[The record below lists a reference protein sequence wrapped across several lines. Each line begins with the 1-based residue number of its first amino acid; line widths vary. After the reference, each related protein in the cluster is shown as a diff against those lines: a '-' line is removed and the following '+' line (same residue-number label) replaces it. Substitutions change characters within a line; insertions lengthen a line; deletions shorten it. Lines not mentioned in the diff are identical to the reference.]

1 MEKRFTVFVGG
12 VEVNDHLLG
21 KEEAEITVKLYRHE
35 GYDDVALV
43 EVDQAYLN
51 LAQAI
56 IESKGESK

>member
-12 VEVNDHLLG
+12 VEVNDHLLS
-21 KEEAEITVKLYRHE
+21 KEVAELYVKVYRNE
-35 GYDDVALV
+35 GYDDVELV

-56 IESKGESK
+56 IESKGGSK